1 MRRGSPAKIDV
12 PSLLIYEIFKVSK
25 FGDGSMKTVVAYVDA
40 AALWVATHPKTSIG
54 VFAAVALVLAVL

>member
-1 MRRGSPAKIDV
+1 
-12 PSLLIYEIFKVSK
+12 
-25 FGDGSMKTVVAYVDA
+25 MKTVISYIDA